1 MLPFR
6 ANTGRAIINIITS
19 KHPYRVAAV
28 LAIGAAVFMVVANGA
43 VGIIGSEENPVNR
56 LFSGVVL
63 IGIVGSLLVQFRA
76 RGMVWVMY
84 ATAAALLIVAVYLA
98 ISGQGLIPVVALVFG
113 GAWVVAGRLFA
124 RVALKP

>member
-1 MLPFR
+1 V
-6 ANTGRAIINIITS
+6 IIKP
-19 KHPYRVAAV
+19 KHHYRVAAL
-28 LAIGAAVFMVVANGA
+28 LAISAAMLMVVANGA

-63 IGIVGSLLVQFRA
+63 IGIAGSLLVQFHA
-76 RGMVWVMY
+76 RGMAWVMY
-84 ATAAALLIVAVYLA
+84 ATAAALLIVAAYLA

-124 RVALKP
+124 RAALKP

>member
-6 ANTGRAIINIITS
+6 ANTGRAIINIITP

-124 RVALKP
+124 RAALKP

>member
-6 ANTGRAIINIITS
+6 ANTGRAIINIITP

-76 RGMVWVMY
+76 RGMAWVMY
-84 ATAAALLIVAVYLA
+84 ATAAALLIVAAYLA

-124 RVALKP
+124 RAALKP